1 MQNLALAMSASR
13 HRAEGQI
20 ASEHTLASTGAGNG
34 GFWTMGLREIM
45 LEELRDLYSAENQLV
60 KALPKLAKAAED
72 DELKQS
78 FSEHLE
84 ETKGHVERLKQAFL
98 LLDEKPTGKH
108 CKGMEGL
115 IEEGKE
121 AIDEEEEGEAY
132 DIGLIGAGARVEHYE
147 IAGYTAVIA
156 MLKGLGL
163 EEAAELLV
171 ETLDEENA
179 ALETLESKIQQLIV
193 AAAESGALDEEEGE
207 EGDTATPQIARAS
220 RSRK

>member
-1 MQNLALAMSASR
+1 
-13 HRAEGQI
+13 
-20 ASEHTLASTGAGNG
+20 
-34 GFWTMGLREIM
+34 MGLREVM

-60 KALPKLAKAAED
+60 KALPKLAKAAQVED
-72 DELKQS
+72 LQQS

-84 ETKGHVERLKQAFL
+84 ETTGQVERLKEVFSL
-98 LLDEKPTGKH
+98 LEEKPTGKH

-132 DIGLIGAGARVEHYE
+132 DIGLIGAAARVEHYE

-163 EEAAELLV
+163 EEAAEPLV
-171 ETLDEENA
+171 ETLNEENE
-179 ALETLESKIQQLIV
+179 ALEKLESKLQDLIV
-193 AAAESGALDEEEGE
+193 ASAADASEDEESE
-207 EGDTATPQIARAS
+207 EEDAIAASKSRPANTS
-220 RSRK
+220 RSGSKRREVSVRN

>member
-1 MQNLALAMSASR
+1 
-13 HRAEGQI
+13 
-20 ASEHTLASTGAGNG
+20 LASPDAGNG
-34 GFWTMGLREIM
+34 DFQPMGLREVM

-72 DELKQS
+72 EELQQA
-78 FSEHLE
+78 FSDHLE
-84 ETKGHVERLKQAFL
+84 ETKGQVERLKQVFSL
-98 LLDEKPTGKH
+98 LQEKPTGKH
-108 CKGMEGL
+108 CNGMEGL

-156 MLKGLGL
+156 MMKGLGL
-163 EEAAELLV
+163 EEAAGHLA
-171 ETLDEENA
+171 ETLNEENSALEKLEGKLQELIVVAAQSGISEDEE
-179 ALETLESKIQQLIV
+179 T
-193 AAAESGALDEEEGE
+193 D
-207 EGDTATPQIARAS
+207 EGDQEETAKPQLAKAS

>member
-1 MQNLALAMSASR
+1 MEDFQP
-13 HRAEGQI
+13 
-20 ASEHTLASTGAGNG
+20 
-34 GFWTMGLREIM
+34 MGLREVM

-72 DELKQS
+72 DELRQA

-84 ETKGHVERLKQAFL
+84 ETRGQVERLKQVFSL
-98 LLDEKPTGKH
+98 LQEKPTGKH
-108 CKGMEGL
+108 CNGMEGL

-132 DIGLIGAGARVEHYE
+132 DIGLIGAAARVEHYE

-163 EEAAELLV
+163 KEAAAHLAD
-171 ETLDEENA
+171 TLNEENS
-179 ALETLESKIQQLIV
+179 ALEKLESKIQELIV
-193 AAAESGALDEEEGE
+193 AAAESGTSGDEEKEEDDEGE
-207 EGDTATPQIARAS
+207 TARPQLAKAS

>member
-1 MQNLALAMSASR
+1 
-13 HRAEGQI
+13 
-20 ASEHTLASTGAGNG
+20 
-34 GFWTMGLREIM
+34 MGLREVM

-60 KALPKLAKAAED
+60 KALPKLAKAAQDED
-72 DELKQS
+72 LQQS

-84 ETKGHVERLKQAFL
+84 ETTGQVERLKEVFSL
-98 LLDEKPTGKH
+98 LEEKPTGKH

-132 DIGLIGAGARVEHYE
+132 DIGLIGAAARVEHYE

-163 EEAAELLV
+163 EEAAEPLV
-171 ETLDEENA
+171 ETLNEENE
-179 ALETLESKIQQLIV
+179 ALEKLESKLQDLIV
-193 AAAESGALDEEEGE
+193 ASAADASEDEESE
-207 EGDTATPQIARAS
+207 EEDAIAASKSRPANTS
-220 RSRK
+220 RSGSKRREVSVRN

>member
-1 MQNLALAMSASR
+1 
-13 HRAEGQI
+13 
-20 ASEHTLASTGAGNG
+20 
-34 GFWTMGLREIM
+34 MGLRDVM

-60 KALPKLAKAAED
+60 KALPKLAKAAQ
-72 DELKQS
+72 DEELQQS

-84 ETKGHVERLKQAFL
+84 ETTGQVERLKEVFSL
-98 LLDEKPTGKH
+98 LEEKPTGKH

-132 DIGLIGAGARVEHYE
+132 DIGLIGAAARVEHYE

-163 EEAAELLV
+163 EEAAEPLV
-171 ETLDEENA
+171 ETLNEENE
-179 ALETLESKIQQLIV
+179 ALEKLESKLQDLI
-193 AAAESGALDEEEGE
+193 AASAADASEDEESE
-207 EGDTATPQIARAS
+207 EEDTATASKSRPAETS
-220 RSRK
+220 RSGSKRREVSVRN

>member
-1 MQNLALAMSASR
+1 
-13 HRAEGQI
+13 
-20 ASEHTLASTGAGNG
+20 
-34 GFWTMGLREIM
+34 MGLRDVM

-60 KALPKLAKAAED
+60 KALPKLAKAAQ
-72 DELKQS
+72 DEELQQS

-84 ETKGHVERLKQAFL
+84 ETTGQVERLKEVFSL
-98 LLDEKPTGKH
+98 LEEKPTGKH

-132 DIGLIGAGARVEHYE
+132 DIGLIGAAARVEHYE

-163 EEAAELLV
+163 EEAAEPLV
-171 ETLDEENA
+171 ETLNEENE
-179 ALETLESKIQQLIV
+179 ALEKLESKLQDLILASATDASEEEESEEEDSV
-193 AAAESGALDEEEGE
+193 AASKSRPAKTSGSGSKRREVSV
-207 EGDTATPQIARAS
+207 RN
-220 RSRK
+220 

>member
-1 MQNLALAMSASR
+1 
-13 HRAEGQI
+13 
-20 ASEHTLASTGAGNG
+20 
-34 GFWTMGLREIM
+34 MGLREVM

-60 KALPKLAKAAED
+60 KALPKLAKAAQ
-72 DELKQS
+72 DEELQQS

-84 ETKGHVERLKQAFL
+84 ETTGQVERLKEVFSL
-98 LLDEKPTGKH
+98 LEEKPTGKH

-132 DIGLIGAGARVEHYE
+132 DIGLIGAAARVEHYE

-163 EEAAELLV
+163 EEAAEPLV
-171 ETLDEENA
+171 ETLNEENE
-179 ALETLESKIQQLIV
+179 ALEKLESKLQELIV
-193 AAAESGALDEEEGE
+193 ASAESAVSEDAESEEADAVAAGKA
-207 EGDTATPQIARAS
+207 GPAKNS
-220 RSRK
+220 RSGNKRREVSVRN

>member
-1 MQNLALAMSASR
+1 MP
-13 HRAEGQI
+13 
-20 ASEHTLASTGAGNG
+20 GNG
-34 GFWTMGLREIM
+34 GFKPMGLREVM

-72 DELKQS
+72 AELEQA

-84 ETKGHVERLKQAFL
+84 ETKGQVERLKQVFTL
-98 LLDEKPTGKH
+98 LQEKPTGKH

-121 AIDEEEEGEAY
+121 AIDEEEEGGAY
-132 DIGLIGAGARVEHYE
+132 DIGLIGAATRVEHYE

-163 EEAAELLV
+163 EEAAGHLE
-171 ETLDEENA
+171 ETLNEENS
-179 ALETLESKIQQLIV
+179 ALEKLEGKIEELIV
-193 AAAESGALDEEEGE
+193 AAAESGISDDEETE
-207 EGDTATPQIARAS
+207 EGNEEETAEPHPAKAS

>member
-1 MQNLALAMSASR
+1 
-13 HRAEGQI
+13 
-20 ASEHTLASTGAGNG
+20 
-34 GFWTMGLREIM
+34 MGLREVM

-60 KALPKLAKAAED
+60 KALPKLAKAAQVED
-72 DELKQS
+72 LQQS

-84 ETKGHVERLKQAFL
+84 ETTGQVERLKEVFSL
-98 LLDEKPTGKH
+98 LEEKPTGKH

-132 DIGLIGAGARVEHYE
+132 DIGLIGAAARVEHYE

-163 EEAAELLV
+163 EEAAEPLV
-171 ETLDEENA
+171 ETLNEENE
-179 ALETLESKIQQLIV
+179 ALEKLESKLQDLIV
-193 AAAESGALDEEEGE
+193 ASAADASEDEESE
-207 EGDTATPQIARAS
+207 EEDAIAASKSRPAKTS
-220 RSRK
+220 RSGSKRREVTVRN